1 MNRFLSFTLAVV
13 LPLSVWAH
21 GGEDHGE
28 APAPTPIASA
38 APRLST
44 STDQFELV
52 GVLEGKVLKVYLDQ
66 FGTNTP
72 VPKAQIEIESGSW
85 KAVATEIAP
94 AVYSVPAELLAQPGK
109 HPLAITVQ
117 AADDVDLMNATLE
130 VGQANAANVGTSHTH
145 FWGEWAVWAAAAVLS
160 MLALGLVFIRRR
172 KQSRRHTA
180 L

>member
-1 MNRFLSFTLAVV
+1 MNRFLSFTLALV

-28 APAPTPIASA
+28 ASALAPITSA
-38 APRLST
+38 APRIST
-44 STDQFELV
+44 NTDQFELV
-52 GVLEGKVLKVYLDQ
+52 GVLEGKVFKVYLDQ

-94 AVYSVPAELLAQPGK
+94 AVYSVSAELLAQPGK

-130 VGQANAANVGTSHTH
+130 VGQTSAANAGTSHAH
-145 FWGEWAVWAAAAVLS
+145 FWGEWAVWAAATVLS
-160 MLALGLVFIRRR
+160 MAALGLVFIRRR
-172 KQSRRHTA
+172 KQSRRHSH

>member
-1 MNRFLSFTLAVV
+1 MNRFLSFTLALV

-28 APAPTPIASA
+28 APVLAPITSA
-38 APRLST
+38 ALRITS

-52 GVLEGKVLKVYLDQ
+52 GVLEGKVLTVYLDQ

-72 VPKAQIEIESGSW
+72 VPKALIEIESGSW

-130 VGQANAANVGTSHTH
+130 VGHTSAANAGTSPTH
-145 FWGEWAVWAAAAVLS
+145 FWGKWALWATAAALLMA
-160 MLALGLVFIRRR
+160 ALGLVFIRRR

-180 L
+180 R